1 LSAILRPTE
10 EGLAGKAVATVDG
23 DSTTQPTSRKL
34 LRSVFDDAEAE
45 IELLELMEPA
55 REMARRLKD
64 HPFQD
69 FEDLTTTDLIMIVAR
84 CGLVIPNLMK
94 AERLARGEPTVRA
107 QPPSCATG
115 TCCTASPST
124 PLRSIG
130 FSPRLLPRK
139 VEAKSLYEDS

>member
-115 TCCTASPST
+115 DLLHRIALYSATFDRILAQTAAEESGSQ
-124 PLRSIG
+124 
-130 FSPRLLPRK
+130 
-139 VEAKSLYEDS
+139 VAV